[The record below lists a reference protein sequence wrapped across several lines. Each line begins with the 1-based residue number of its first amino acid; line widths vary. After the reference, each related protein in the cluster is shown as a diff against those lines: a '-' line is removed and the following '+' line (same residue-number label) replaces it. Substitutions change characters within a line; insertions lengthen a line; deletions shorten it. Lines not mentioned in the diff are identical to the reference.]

1 MLFHGAPGVGKT
13 TLIKAIAR
21 QLYGTNYGI
30 HVIEI
35 NASDENGVEV
45 IRDRVNSF
53 VRSENLL

>member
-21 QLYGTNYGI
+21 QLFGANYSLY
-30 HVIEI
+30 VIEI

-45 IRDRVNSF
+45 IRERVNSF